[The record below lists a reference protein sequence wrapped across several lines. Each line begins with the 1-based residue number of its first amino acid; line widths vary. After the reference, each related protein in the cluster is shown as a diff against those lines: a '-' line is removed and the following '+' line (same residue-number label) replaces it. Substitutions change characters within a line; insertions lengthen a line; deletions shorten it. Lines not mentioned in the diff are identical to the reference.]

1 MTRHRM
7 KSFAPREDLAGLCF
21 PTATRE
27 AADRGGEVV
36 HALVTHPVSRM
47 RYWHA
52 WVERDG
58 RVYDN
63 TVAQLPIAKFYEL
76 FQPKDVRR
84 YSHYEANTC
93 MLRTRHHGPWESGE
107 MGDKPSP
114 PRKKIR
120 RSR

>member
-1 MTRHRM
+1 MTRHRQ
-7 KSFAPREDLAGLCF
+7 PAGRCF
-21 PTATRE
+21 PTAAQEARE
-27 AADRGGEVV
+27 RGGEIV
-36 HALVTHPVSRM
+36 HAIITHPWAGHETTGKPF
-47 RYWHA
+47 WHA

-58 RVYDN
+58 LVYDD
-63 TVAQLPIAKFYEL
+63 AQHRMPIAKFYEL